1 MPERV
6 VLVPGLWM
14 VRVTMLPLAWRMRDA
29 GFQPAI
35 FPYHT
40 VRDELHEQAGQLV
53 EFIKQIY
60 GERVHLVG
68 HSLGGRVI
76 LEALRQYVD
85 SRIGR
90 VVLLGSP
97 VRGSIAGRSFGRT
110 ALGRK
115 MIGRTAPLWEAQS
128 RPKVPDGIE
137 VGVIAGQL
145 PLGFGRLFADIPLP
159 HDGVVSLEETKL
171 EGSRDTVCLR
181 INHLGM
187 IYSSPV
193 ARQICAFLHNGRFE
207 PD

>member
-14 VRVTMLPLAWRMRDA
+14 IRMTMWPLGSRMRNA

-35 FPYHT
+35 FGYRT
-40 VRDELHEQAGQLV
+40 VRDELQQQASQLV
-53 EFIKQIY
+53 GFIKQLR

-76 LEALRQYVD
+76 LEALRQHTD

-97 VRGSIAGRSFGRT
+97 VRGSVAGRAFGST
-110 ALGRK
+110 ALGRM
-115 MIGRTAPLWEAQS
+115 MIGRTGPLWETQS
-128 RPKVPDGIE
+128 RPKVPDGVE
-137 VGVIAGQL
+137 VGVIAGEL
-145 PLGFGRLFADIPLP
+145 PLGLGRLFADIPLP

-171 EGSRDTVCLR
+171 EGCRDTVCLR

-187 IYSSPV
+187 IYSSSA
-193 ARQICAFLHNGRFE
+193 ARQICAFLHHGRFE
-207 PD
+207 SH